1 MLYNLSTMKPVEP
14 VKLEVGMRVSYT
26 GDMANA
32 SGRGVIVEAIPGG
45 FYGDSYE
52 LALEDG
58 RKFNVEGFSFSG
70 GPGCRFYVAPGLA
83 DADEIAALLANAAI
97 VEAKAKADEDAAR
110 DAFAAEVER
119 LKAEYPNLE
128 IGNGPV
134 VAAKN
139 LRKLLKA
146 AFPGAKFSV
155 TTSKYSGG
163 NSVRVAW
170 TDGPTTAAVEEI
182 LDRFDGGSFNGMD
195 DSYTYCDTAWNSL
208 FGSARYTFANRS
220 YSDALVAKAIEELKA
235 EYQADSYPSVEDY
248 REGRAWNTSP
258 VIGARG
264 CGPYGWAGLINE
276 RCASTEA

>member
-14 VKLEVGMRVSYT
+14 VKLEAGMRVRYT

-32 SGRGVIVEAIPGG
+32 SGRGVIVEVGTGPYADIGKLVL
-45 FYGDSYE
+45 D
-52 LALEDG
+52 DG
-58 RKFNVEGFSFSG
+58 REICIDGASFSG
-70 GPGCRFYVAPGLA
+70 GPGCRFFVAPGLA
-83 DADEIAALLANAAI
+83 DAEEIAALLANAAI
-97 VEAKAKADEDAAR
+97 VAAKAKADKDAEKN
-110 DAFAAEVER
+110 AFSAEVER

-146 AFPGAKFSV
+146 AFPGVKMSV

-163 NSVRVAW
+163 NNVTVRW

-182 LDRFDGGSFNGMD
+182 LDRFDGGSFSGMD
-195 DSYTYCDTAWNSL
+195 DSYTYCNTAWNSL
-208 FGSARYTFANRS
+208 FGSARYTFASRS

-235 EYQADSYPSVEDY
+235 EYPAESYPTIEDY
-248 REGRAWNTSP
+248 NEGRAWNTSP

-264 CGPYGWAGLINE
+264 CGPYCWAGLINE
-276 RCASTEA
+276 KCSGMEG